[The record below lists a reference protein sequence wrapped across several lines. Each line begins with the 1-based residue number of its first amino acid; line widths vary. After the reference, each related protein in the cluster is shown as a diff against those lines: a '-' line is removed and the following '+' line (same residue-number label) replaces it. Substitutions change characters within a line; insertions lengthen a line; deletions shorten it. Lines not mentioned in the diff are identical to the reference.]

1 MRTVSKMLVASMLCT
16 LVSPALATPDEEVRD
31 IVTAWA
37 QAYTDGDYNKI
48 SQFYDRYAPLRGV
61 DTADLIG
68 PEAISEHYYFEK
80 GHNALQ
86 SVKLGEIKCYSYD
99 DATAACT
106 GDLQMNASKRTGE
119 SLSQP
124 SQFNMAFAYDEGSRH
139 WVIQDHRVQRGI
151 TTSELALAQCK
162 STQVVQVG
170 RMSGNTEQDTFGLLC
185 GPSVVGRRYV
195 TSSPF
200 NEIHQMGAASGESE
214 KDTLGYLHTA
224 AAQ

>member
-31 IVTAWA
+31 IITAWA

-48 SQFYDRYAPLRGV
+48 SQFYDRYARLRGV

-106 GDLQMNASKRTGE
+106 GDLEMNASKRAGE
-119 SLSQP
+119 SLSQ
-124 SQFNMAFAYDEGSRH
+124 AFA
-139 WVIQDHRVQRGI
+139 VQHGFR
-151 TTSELALAQCK
+151 L
-162 STQVVQVG
+162 
-170 RMSGNTEQDTFGLLC
+170 
-185 GPSVVGRRYV
+185 
-195 TSSPF
+195 
-200 NEIHQMGAASGESE
+200 
-214 KDTLGYLHTA
+214 
-224 AAQ
+224 

>member
-16 LVSPALATPDEEVRD
+16 LVSPASATPDEEVRD
-31 IVTAWA
+31 IITAWA

-48 SQFYDRYAPLRGV
+48 SQFYDRYARLHGV
-61 DTADLIG
+61 DTADMIG

-106 GDLQMNASKRTGE
+106 GDLEMNASKRAGE

-124 SQFNMAFAYDEGSRH
+124 SQFSMAFAYDERSRR
-139 WVIQDHRVQRGI
+139 WVIQDHQVQRGI
-151 TTSELALAQCK
+151 TTSELALAQCN

-185 GPSVVGRRYV
+185 GPSGVGRRYV
-195 TSSPF
+195 TSSPY
-200 NEIHQMGAASGESE
+200 NEIHQIGAASGESE

>member
-31 IVTAWA
+31 IITAWA

-48 SQFYDRYAPLRGV
+48 SQFYDRYARLHGV

-106 GDLQMNASKRTGE
+106 GDMEMNASKRAGE

-124 SQFNMAFAYDEGSRH
+124 SQFSMAFAYDEGSRR

-151 TTSELALAQCK
+151 TTSRTGSCPMRLYAGC
-162 STQVVQVG
+162 TG
-170 RMSGNTEQDTFGLLC
+170 RK
-185 GPSVVGRRYV
+185 
-195 TSSPF
+195 
-200 NEIHQMGAASGESE
+200 NEWKYGERH
-214 KDTLGYLHTA
+214 LRTA
-224 AAQ
+224 VRA

>member
-106 GDLQMNASKRTGE
+106 GDLQMDASKRAGE

-124 SQFNMAFAYDEGSRH
+124 SQFSMAFAYDEGSSR
-139 WVIQDHRVQRGI
+139 WVIQDHRVQLGVTIPRQ
-151 TTSELALAQCK
+151 ALAQCG
-162 STQVVQVG
+162 SPEVVQVG
-170 RMSGNTEQDTFGLLC
+170 SYRRL
-185 GPSVVGRRYV
+185 VGR
-195 TSSPF
+195 
-200 NEIHQMGAASGESE
+200 
-214 KDTLGYLHTA
+214 
-224 AAQ
+224 